1 MKWIS
6 GIFSTLLGIGFI
18 PIAPGT
24 IAAFI
29 TAAAYKYFLFKFSCP
44 VYVLLMI
51 AVFIAG
57 SITSSKYAKTINKK
71 DPRTVVIDE
80 VLGQLISLLLLP
92 PEWGLII
99 AAFFLFRFFDILKPL
114 FIRKTENFPWG
125 WGIMLDDVLAGIYT
139 GIIINI
145 YRLII

>member
-6 GIFSTLLGIGFI
+6 GLLSTMLGIGFI

-29 TAAAYKYFLFKFSCP
+29 TTAAYRYFLFKLSWQG
-44 VYVLLMI
+44 YILLI
-51 AVFIAG
+51 IVVFITG
-57 SITSSKYAKTINKK
+57 SMAASKYAKSINKK

-80 VLGQLISLLLLP
+80 VLGQMIPLLLLP
-92 PEWGLII
+92 PEWGLVI
-99 AAFFLFRFFDILKPL
+99 AAFILFRFFDILKPL

-125 WGIMLDDVLAGIYT
+125 WGIMLDDFLAGIYA

-145 YRLII
+145 YRLIT

>member
-1 MKWIS
+1 M
-6 GIFSTLLGIGFI
+6 LGIGFI

-29 TAAAYKYFLFKFSCP
+29 TAAAYKYCLFKLSWHG
-44 VYVLLMI
+44 YILLMI
-51 AVFIAG
+51 AVFVAG
-57 SITSSKYAKTINKK
+57 SMAASKYAKSINKK

-80 VLGQLISLLLLP
+80 VLGQMIPLLLLP

-99 AAFFLFRFFDILKPL
+99 AAFILFRFFDILKPL
-114 FIRKTENFPWG
+114 FIRKTEGFPWG
-125 WGIMLDDVLAGIYT
+125 WGIMLDDVLAGIYA

-145 YRLII
+145 YLLII